1 MEYTRIKYKGF
12 HLDFYYDIEEE
23 EKQTLYH
30 PHIDREL
37 MIYEIWLN
45 GSNVIEL
52 LLPQIEELTEL
63 LEKELKA

>member
-30 PHIDREL
+30 THIDREL

-45 GSNVIEL
+45 GSNVI
-52 LLPQIEELTEL
+52 
-63 LEKELKA
+63 